1 MRSVL
6 FNWGRLPFESHDGV
20 AERRTRALSDAPFI
34 VLALIHRAVGLATF
48 QDYAHTSHTSE
59 PPQEVLIQI
68 DVIRAHDYEHLGIR
82 K

>member
-1 MRSVL
+1 
-6 FNWGRLPFESHDGV
+6 LP
-20 AERRTRALSDAPFI
+20 DAPVI
-34 VLALIHRAVGLATF
+34 ALTLICWAVGLATF
-48 QDYAHTSHTSE
+48 QDYTHTSHTSE